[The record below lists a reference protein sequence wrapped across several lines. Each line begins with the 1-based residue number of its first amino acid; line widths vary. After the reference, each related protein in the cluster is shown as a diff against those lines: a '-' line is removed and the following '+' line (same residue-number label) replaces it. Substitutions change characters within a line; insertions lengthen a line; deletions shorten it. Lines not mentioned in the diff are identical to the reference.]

1 MNLRIH
7 SNFRAVGDPPI
18 IITGGLSARQSE
30 RSTMKSSQQDPPIIV
45 SGG

>member
-7 SNFRAVGDPPI
+7 SNFSAAGDPPI
-18 IITGGLSARQSE
+18 IISGGLSARQPESG
-30 RSTMKSSQQDPPIIV
+30 SMKSAQQDPPIIV